1 MAILIDEKKR
11 VLVQGITGREG
22 RARTRLMREY
32 GTNVVGGVTPGK
44 GGQSVL
50 GVPVFNTPQE
60 AVNSLGNIDVSVVF
74 VPAAGVKDAAIS
86 AIEAGIKLAVLVP
99 DRVPVWD
106 AMEIA
111 AAAKAND
118 AMFLGP
124 NTLGA
129 LSPGKA
135 VVGMIGGRAESARQ
149 WFKPGVPKG
158 VGVISRSGGMASSTG
173 YYLGQAG
180 VRLSSIVHI
189 GGDAVIGIRL
199 PDAALMFEADPLTEA
214 IVIFGEIGSSQEEEL
229 SQLIADRKITKPVI
243 AYIGGKAARE
253 GTRFSHA
260 GAIIEGGRGTHAGKV
275 KALREAGATVVDA
288 FGELPGAV
296 VAILEQI
303 KGQSLMSEAD
313 KKAVWHSGITRIQ
326 PNKVAVR
333 GYDIAELMGH
343 VSFGAAVYLI
353 LTGEL
358 PSPAIARLM
367 DAILVSSIDHGATPP
382 SALSARNV
390 ASTGATL
397 SASVA
402 AGIMSINRH
411 HGGAIEDCARQLKAI
426 ADRAA
431 RDSISLEEAA
441 TRTLRTMSEAGE
453 RMSGF
458 GHRVHTKDPRTARLF
473 ELAREAGVDGVHM
486 QAARAVEKAFADA
499 KKSLPINVDG
509 AIGAILADLGMNP
522 AAFNGI
528 FMIARTPGLIA
539 HVIEEQTREKPTGP
553 LSLRHAMRSRPPS
566 ARTTCSTSPA
576 ARPPTLRRPCTTRSR
591 AITTRPTPGAT
602 SLRCLSPSAR
612 PLPARAN
619 GKIYVAGGFIG
630 GTSVTNALRIYD
642 IATNT
647 WTSGANMPTSPGVE
661 AAAAAVVNG
670 KFYVMGGDDF
680 TNGLNTTFIYDIATN
695 TWTTGATLPDSRTN
709 TYGTASNGLIYVY
722 GGVILP
728 AFTTTDTLLRYD
740 PVANSWTNLGSAG
753 TAGLRQLR
761 RHLAFRHGPTAD
773 HRRRG
778 LHWCLH
784 HRHPHLHHQ
793 RRYVQRRPG
802 DDRQPRRARA
812 GHPA

>member
-60 AVNSLGNIDVSVVF
+60 AVNSLGNLDVSVVF

-111 AAAKAND
+111 AAAKANN

-229 SQLIADRKITKPVI
+229 AQLIADRKITKPVI

-288 FGELPGAV
+288 FGDLPGAV
-296 VAILEQI
+296 VRTLEQI
-303 KGQSLMSEAD
+303 KGQSLMSESD

-333 GYDIAELMGH
+333 GYDIAELMGR
-343 VSFGAAVYLI
+343 VSFGASVYLI

-358 PSPAIARLM
+358 PSPPVARLM

-382 SALSARNV
+382 SALNARSV

-431 RDSISLEEAA
+431 RDSIPLEEAA
-441 TRTLRTMSEAGE
+441 TKTLRTMSEAGE

-539 HVIEEQTREKPTGP
+539 HVIEEQTREKPMRRIDPVNHGYDGP
-553 LSLRHAMRSRPPS
+553 
-566 ARTTCSTSPA
+566 
-576 ARPPTLRRPCTTRSR
+576 
-591 AITTRPTPGAT
+591 
-602 SLRCLSPSAR
+602 SPST
-612 PLPARAN
+612 
-619 GKIYVAGGFIG
+619 ISEI
-630 GTSVTNALRIYD
+630 
-642 IATNT
+642 
-647 WTSGANMPTSPGVE
+647 
-661 AAAAAVVNG
+661 
-670 KFYVMGGDDF
+670 
-680 TNGLNTTFIYDIATN
+680 
-695 TWTTGATLPDSRTN
+695 
-709 TYGTASNGLIYVY
+709 
-722 GGVILP
+722 
-728 AFTTTDTLLRYD
+728 
-740 PVANSWTNLGSAG
+740 
-753 TAGLRQLR
+753 
-761 RHLAFRHGPTAD
+761 
-773 HRRRG
+773 
-778 LHWCLH
+778 
-784 HRHPHLHHQ
+784 
-793 RRYVQRRPG
+793 
-802 DDRQPRRARA
+802 
-812 GHPA
+812 

>member
-32 GTNVVGGVTPGK
+32 GTNVVAGVTPGK
-44 GGQSVL
+44 VGQNVL

-60 AVNSLGNIDVSVVF
+60 AVKSLGKIDVSVVF
-74 VPAAGVKDAAIS
+74 VPAAGVKEAAIS

-106 AMEIA
+106 TMEIA

-135 VVGMIGGRAESARQ
+135 VIGMIGGRAESARQ

-180 VRLSSIVHI
+180 VRLSTIVHI

-229 SQLIADRKITKPVI
+229 GQLILDQKIKKPVI

-260 GAIIEGGRGTHAGKV
+260 GAIIEGSRGTHAGKV

-296 VAILEQI
+296 VKILRQM
-303 KGQSLMSEAD
+303 KGQSLMSDSE
-313 KKAVWHSGITRIQ
+313 KKAVWHSAITRIES
-326 PNKVAVR
+326 NKVAVR
-333 GYDIAELMGH
+333 GYDIAELMGR
-343 VSFGAAVYLI
+343 VSFGAAAYLI
-353 LTGEL
+353 LTGDL
-358 PSPAIARLM
+358 PSPAVARLM

-382 SALSARNV
+382 SALAARTV

-426 ADRAA
+426 ADRAT
-431 RDSISLEEAA
+431 RESISLDEAA
-441 TRTLRTMSEAGE
+441 TRTLTTMSESGE

-458 GHRVHTKDPRTARLF
+458 GHRLHTKDPRTARLF
-473 ELAREAGVDGVHM
+473 ELAREAGVDGAHM

-528 FMIARTPGLIA
+528 FMIARTPGLTA
-539 HVIEEQTREKPTGP
+539 HVIEEQTRERPMRRIDPVNHGYDGP
-553 LSLRHAMRSRPPS
+553 PARSLSDK
-566 ARTTCSTSPA
+566 
-576 ARPPTLRRPCTTRSR
+576 
-591 AITTRPTPGAT
+591 
-602 SLRCLSPSAR
+602 
-612 PLPARAN
+612 PLP
-619 GKIYVAGGFIG
+619 
-630 GTSVTNALRIYD
+630 
-642 IATNT
+642 
-647 WTSGANMPTSPGVE
+647 
-661 AAAAAVVNG
+661 
-670 KFYVMGGDDF
+670 
-680 TNGLNTTFIYDIATN
+680 
-695 TWTTGATLPDSRTN
+695 
-709 TYGTASNGLIYVY
+709 
-722 GGVILP
+722 
-728 AFTTTDTLLRYD
+728 
-740 PVANSWTNLGSAG
+740 
-753 TAGLRQLR
+753 
-761 RHLAFRHGPTAD
+761 
-773 HRRRG
+773 
-778 LHWCLH
+778 
-784 HRHPHLHHQ
+784 
-793 RRYVQRRPG
+793 
-802 DDRQPRRARA
+802 
-812 GHPA
+812 

>member
-1 MAILIDEKKR
+1 MAILIDEKKC

-60 AVNSLGNIDVSVVF
+60 AVNSLGDIDVSVVF
-74 VPAAGVKDAAIS
+74 VPAAGVKEAAIS

-118 AMFLGP
+118 ATFLGP

-173 YYLGQAG
+173 YYLGQVG
-180 VRLSSIVHI
+180 VRISTIVHI

-229 SQLIADRKITKPVI
+229 AQLIVDRKIKKPLI

-296 VAILEQI
+296 VTILEQM
-303 KGQSLMSEAD
+303 KGQSLMGEAD

-353 LTGEL
+353 FTGEL
-358 PSPAIARLM
+358 PSPAVARLM

-382 SALSARNV
+382 SALSARTV

-411 HGGAIEDCARQLKAI
+411 HGGAIEDCARRLKAI
-426 ADRAA
+426 ADRAS
-431 RDSISLEEAA
+431 RDAIPLEEAA
-441 TRTLRTMSEAGE
+441 NRTIATMREAGE
-453 RMSGF
+453 RMAGF
-458 GHRVHTKDPRTARLF
+458 GHRLHTKDPRTARLF

-528 FMIARTPGLIA
+528 FMIARTPGLVA
-539 HVIEEQTREKPTGP
+539 HVIEEQTRERPMRRIDPVNHGYDGP
-553 LSLRHAMRSRPPS
+553 
-566 ARTTCSTSPA
+566 
-576 ARPPTLRRPCTTRSR
+576 
-591 AITTRPTPGAT
+591 
-602 SLRCLSPSAR
+602 
-612 PLPARAN
+612 PAR
-619 GKIYVAGGFIG
+619 
-630 GTSVTNALRIYD
+630 SL
-642 IATNT
+642 
-647 WTSGANMPTSPGVE
+647 
-661 AAAAAVVNG
+661 
-670 KFYVMGGDDF
+670 
-680 TNGLNTTFIYDIATN
+680 
-695 TWTTGATLPDSRTN
+695 
-709 TYGTASNGLIYVY
+709 
-722 GGVILP
+722 
-728 AFTTTDTLLRYD
+728 
-740 PVANSWTNLGSAG
+740 
-753 TAGLRQLR
+753 
-761 RHLAFRHGPTAD
+761 
-773 HRRRG
+773 
-778 LHWCLH
+778 
-784 HRHPHLHHQ
+784 
-793 RRYVQRRPG
+793 
-802 DDRQPRRARA
+802 
-812 GHPA
+812 